1 VNERGHTAQP
11 QEYCVRLRL
20 VALLPLLVFISVL
33 GATASAEADPGDDI
47 IDVNGVLVDDTS
59 TPAKPVSGVTISVAL
74 GGKKVGQATSG
85 ADGEFSIP
93 LPGTPDEL
101 VGQSIVVNLDT
112 STLPKG
118 TSLTDEKKTEYKLII
133 KTSADI
139 RIGYRIGP
147 KADDSS
153 EILRKSGQ
161 NLVNG
166 IFLGLLLA
174 LAALGLS
181 LVFGTT
187 GLTNFA
193 HGELI
198 TFGAL
203 AAYIFQHNAG
213 LAFIPAA
220 VAGVILSGAFGF
232 ANDTFLWRPLRNR
245 GTGLIAMMIVSIGL
259 AIFLR
264 NVYQYVVG
272 AQARQFGDV
281 PGRLR
286 PWELGSIDVSPRTFW
301 SALVCAIVLIGVS
314 IAVQRTRLGK
324 ATRAVSD
331 NAALAASSGINVDRV
346 ILTVWIVGSALAGL
360 SGILWGMNFGLDYQ
374 FGFKILLLV
383 FASVTLGG
391 LGTIWGT
398 MAGSMIVGIMV
409 EMSSL
414 VLPPELK
421 YVTALVVLILVLLIR
436 PQGILGRAQRV
447 G

>member
-1 VNERGHTAQP
+1 M
-11 QEYCVRLRL
+11 RLRL
-20 VALLPLLVFISVL
+20 AALLTVMISALVL
-33 GATASAEADPGDDI
+33 GATAPAQASPDDDI
-47 IDVNGVLVDDTS
+47 LDINGVLVDTRTDPA
-59 TPAKPVSGVTISVAL
+59 TPVPGVTVSVTLNGQPA
-74 GGKKVGQATSG
+74 GQAVSDAEGNFT
-85 ADGEFSIP
+85 IP
-93 LPGTPDEL
+93 LSGTPDEL
-101 VGQSIVVNLDT
+101 VGEKVTVTLDT
-112 STLPKG
+112 DTLPEG
-118 TSLTDEKKTEYKLII
+118 TSLTTEGDNVRTLTI
-133 KTSADI
+133 KTNFDL

-147 KADDSS
+147 KVDPAS
-153 EILRKSGQ
+153 EILRKVGQ
-161 NLVNG
+161 AAVNG

-203 AAYIFQHNAG
+203 AVYLLQTKLSFPF
-213 LAFIPAA
+213 LLAA
-220 VAGVILSGAFGF
+220 VSAVVLSGAFGY
-232 ANDTFLWRPLRNR
+232 ANDKILWKPLRGR

-264 NVYQYVVG
+264 NVYQYIVG
-272 AQARQFGDV
+272 ASGHQFTKVGIE
-281 PGRLR
+281 RR
-286 PWELGSIDVSPRTFW
+286 PWEIGGIDVSARIFW
-301 SALVCAIVLIGVS
+301 SAVICAIVLILVS
-314 IAVQRTRLGK
+314 IAVQRTKLGK

-331 NAALAASSGINVDRV
+331 NPALAAASGIDVDRV
-346 ILTVWIVGSALAGL
+346 ILTIWIFGGALAGL
-360 SGILWGMNFGLDYQ
+360 GGVLWGMNYGFDYQ

-398 MAGSMIVGIMV
+398 MAGALLVGLMV

-414 VLPPELK
+414 VLPPEIK